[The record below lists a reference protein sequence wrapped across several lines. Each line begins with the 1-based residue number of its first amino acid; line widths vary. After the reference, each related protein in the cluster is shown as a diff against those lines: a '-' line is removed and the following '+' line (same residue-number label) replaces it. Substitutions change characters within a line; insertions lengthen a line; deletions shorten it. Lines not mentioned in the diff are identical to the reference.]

1 MSEPSPKLND
11 LLAALQ
17 AQQPPPDPNAKPEG
31 LGCGCI
37 GLAVVGLFVVY
48 GVAWAATSHSQF
60 TMVAVVLFALAVL
73 GAAQVRGYHLLSV
86 FALLL
91 CGLLLA
97 FAVYVRTSEHS
108 RETVEA

>member
-1 MSEPSPKLND
+1 M
-11 LLAALQ
+11 A
-17 AQQPPPDPNAKPEG
+17 G
-31 LGCGCI
+31 LSSGFI
-37 GLAVVGLFVVY
+37 RRAV
-48 GVAWAATSHSQF
+48 
-60 TMVAVVLFALAVL
+60 
-73 GAAQVRGYHLLSV
+73 GYHLLSV